1 MGQPA
6 QQVLEYLLVWIGP
19 ASIGEIYGIFMESLT
34 SGRPTATPTAVAIVG
49 RKFRSTF
56 HLPSTFR
63 GTKPLIAHRA
73 RRRRVGQFLH
83 ILVVSDP
90 S

>member
-34 SGRPTATPTAVAIVG
+34 EGRSAA
-49 RKFRSTF
+49 R
-56 HLPSTFR
+56 R
-63 GTKPLIAHRA
+63 GTPFHTQRFPHTSAPKRPSSKNPATKVASSGNNSLHERGVHRA
-73 RRRRVGQFLH
+73 EQ
-83 ILVVSDP
+83 
-90 S
+90 